1 MASTLLGPLIFQALR
16 WQHLDTEQ
24 LRKACELRH
33 FNTTGT
39 AQGIRALFNTLRT
52 GTSKCSIGFESRN
65 VRFIIAMFVYWR
77 VFVAS
82 CCSQLKIPI
91 RSRSWSTADF
101 LSPKGSSYP
110 RSLSEGSFGCIYAGG
125 KGLRS
130 RNILEVYMYITLHIL
145 TLHVEVNLVPP
156 R

>member
-39 AQGIRALFNTLRT
+39 AQGIRALFNTSRT

-91 RSRSWSTADF
+91 HSRSWSTADF

-125 KGLRS
+125 KGLIS
-130 RNILEVYMYITLHIL
+130 RNMLEVYMYITLHIL

>member
-33 FNTTGT
+33 FSTTGT

-82 CCSQLKIPI
+82 WCSQLKIPI
-91 RSRSWSTADF
+91 HSRSWSTADF
-101 LSPKGSSYP
+101 LSPP